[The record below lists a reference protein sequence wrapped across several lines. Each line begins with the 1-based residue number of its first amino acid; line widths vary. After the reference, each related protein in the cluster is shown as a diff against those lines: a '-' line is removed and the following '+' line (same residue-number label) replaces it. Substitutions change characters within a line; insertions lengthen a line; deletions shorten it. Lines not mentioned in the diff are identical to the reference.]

1 MEENDIRERERER
14 ERACGLIFFL
24 VKIMHVICPPSY

>member
-14 ERACGLIFFL
+14 ESMWFDFFL